1 MKAGG
6 GRKKSRGLKA
16 AARKRSVAPKA
27 ARATEAVRVSKPARV
42 SPSAKTKSS
51 ARAEAER
58 LARELGD
65 ARERHSATAEVLSL
79 IADAPTDLKPVFDR
93 IVRNAARL
101 CQSVLSAVY
110 RRDGDEVHLVAHDKF
125 SAESIAA
132 VQKAYPAP
140 LASKNLISV
149 AMRER
154 RVVHEPDVLVS
165 GGYSELQRTSGY
177 RSILVVPM
185 LRDDVAIGAIAV
197 MRLEPQLFPKT
208 QVELLRTFAG
218 QAVIAIENTRLF
230 AEVQERTQ
238 QLTQSLDDLRAAQD
252 SLVQTEKLAA
262 LGRLVAGVAH
272 EINTPIGT
280 SLTVASTLIEK
291 TDRFEALVASGDV
304 RRSNLAEFIGASRE
318 AASQVMINLNHAI
331 DLIQSFK
338 QVAADRNISDRRTFD
353 LGDVTEQVI
362 KGLRF
367 SLRRDLT
374 VNVECADDLAMNSY
388 PGPYGQ
394 VITNLV
400 LNSAVHAFPD
410 GERGSVHIA
419 AQASGKNN
427 IEVLFSDDGCGMSPE
442 VRRHVFDPFFT
453 TRRDQG
459 STGLGLH
466 IVHNIVT
473 NRLGGRIYLD
483 TKPGAGTKIRI
494 VVPRE
499 APLELAAE

>member
-6 GRKKSRGLKA
+6 GPDKSRSRKA
-16 AARKRSVAPKA
+16 AVRKRSVAPKA
-27 ARATEAVRVSKPARV
+27 ARATKAARVSKA
-42 SPSAKTKSS
+42 AKTSSS

-58 LARELGD
+58 IARELAD
-65 ARERHSATAEVLSL
+65 ARERHAATAEVLGL
-79 IADAPTDLKPVFDR
+79 IADAPTDLQPVFDR
-93 IVRNAARL
+93 IVKNAARL

-132 VQKAYPAP
+132 VKKAYPAP
-140 LASKNLISV
+140 LAGKNLISV

-154 RVVHEPDVLVS
+154 RVVHEPDVLIS

-197 MRLEPQLFPKT
+197 MRLEPQLFPKP

-291 TDRFEALVASGDV
+291 TDRFEAVVAAGDV
-304 RRSNLAEFIGASRE
+304 RRSNLTEFIGASRE

-338 QVAADRNISDRRTFD
+338 QVAADRNISDRRAFD

-367 SLRRDLT
+367 SLRRDLS
-374 VNVECADDLAMNSY
+374 VHVVCADDLAMNSY

-400 LNSAVHAFPD
+400 LNSAVHAFPN

-473 NRLGGRIYLD
+473 NRLGGRIQLE

-494 VVPRE
+494 VMPRE

>member
-6 GRKKSRGLKA
+6 GPDKSRSRKA
-16 AARKRSVAPKA
+16 AVRKRSAAPKA
-27 ARATEAVRVSKPARV
+27 ARASKAARMPPAE
-42 SPSAKTKSS
+42 TKSS
-51 ARAEAER
+51 AKAEAER
-58 LARELGD
+58 LARELAD
-65 ARERHSATAEVLSL
+65 ARERQSATSEVLSL
-79 IADAPTDLKPVFDR
+79 IADAPTDLQPVFDR
-93 IVRNAARL
+93 IVKNAARL

-110 RRDGDEVHLVAHDKF
+110 RRDGEQVDLVAHDKF

-149 AMRER
+149 AIREG
-154 RVVHEPDVLVS
+154 RVVHEPDVLIS

-291 TDRFEALVASGDV
+291 TDRFEAVVASGDV

-338 QVAADRNISDRRTFD
+338 QVAADRNISDRRAFD
-353 LGDVTEQVI
+353 LGDVTEQMI

-367 SLRRDLT
+367 SLRRDLS
-374 VNVECADDLAMNSY
+374 VHVECEGDLAMNSY

-394 VITNLV
+394 VLTNLV

-473 NRLGGRIYLD
+473 NRLGGRIQLE
-483 TKPGAGTKIRI
+483 TKHGAGTKIRI
-494 VVPRE
+494 VIPRE

>member
-6 GRKKSRGLKA
+6 GPDKSRGRKA

-27 ARATEAVRVSKPARV
+27 ARVVRPAKATPAKAAA
-42 SPSAKTKSS
+42 AKTKIDRS
-51 ARAEAER
+51 AKADAKR
-58 LARELGD
+58 LARELQE
-65 ARERHSATAEVLSL
+65 ARERQAATSEVLSL
-79 IADAPTDLKPVFDR
+79 ITDSPTGLQPIFDR
-93 IVRNAARL
+93 IVKNAARL

-110 RRDGDEVHLVAHDKF
+110 RRDGDQVHLVAHDKF
-125 SAESIAA
+125 SPESVAA
-132 VQKAYPAP
+132 VRKAYPAP

-149 AMRER
+149 ALRER
-154 RVVHEPDVLVS
+154 RVVHEPDVLIS

-238 QLTQSLDDLRAAQD
+238 QLSQSLDDLRAAQD

-291 TDRFEALVASGDV
+291 TDRFESIVASGDV
-304 RRSNLAEFIGASRE
+304 RRSTLTEFVAASRE
-318 AASQVMINLNHAI
+318 AASQIMINLNHAI

-338 QVAADRNISDRRTFD
+338 QVATDRNISDRRSFD
-353 LGDVTEQVI
+353 LGEVTEQVV

-367 SLRRDLT
+367 SLRRNLT
-374 VNVECADDLAMNSY
+374 VDVECEPGLTMNGY

-394 VITNLV
+394 VLTNLV

-410 GERGSVHIA
+410 SERGSVHIA

-442 VRRHVFDPFFT
+442 VKRQVFDPFFT

-459 STGLGLH
+459 STGLGMH

-473 NRLGGRIYLD
+473 NRLGGRIQLE
-483 TKPGAGTKIRI
+483 TKPGMGTKIRI
-494 VVPRE
+494 VMPRE

>member
-6 GRKKSRGLKA
+6 GAKKSRSPKA
-16 AARKRSVAPKA
+16 AARKRGVAPEAARVTKA
-27 ARATEAVRVSKPARV
+27 ARLLRPAK
-42 SPSAKTKSS
+42 SKSS
-51 ARAEAER
+51 AKADAER
-58 LARELGD
+58 LARELAE
-65 ARERHSATAEVLSL
+65 ARERHSATSEVLSL
-79 IADAPTDLKPVFDR
+79 IADAPADLQPVFDR

-110 RRDGDEVHLVAHDKF
+110 RRDGDEVHIVAHDKF
-125 SAESIAA
+125 SVESIAA

-140 LASKNLISV
+140 LSGKNLISI
-149 AMRER
+149 AIREG

-165 GGYSELQRTSGY
+165 GGYSDLQRTSGY

-197 MRLEPQLFPKT
+197 MRLEPQLFLKT

-291 TDRFEALVASGDV
+291 TDRFEAIVASGDV
-304 RRSNLAEFIGASRE
+304 RRSNLTEFVAASRE

-338 QVAADRNISDRRTFD
+338 QVAADRNISDRRAFD
-353 LGDVTEQVI
+353 LGEVTEQVV

-367 SLRRDLT
+367 SLRRDLA
-374 VNVECADDLAMNSY
+374 VQVECEPGLAMNSY

-410 GERGSVHIA
+410 GERGSVRIA

-427 IEVLFSDDGCGMSPE
+427 VEVLFSDDGCGMSPE
-442 VRRHVFDPFFT
+442 VRRQVFDPFFT

-473 NRLGGRIYLD
+473 NRLGGRIYLE

-494 VVPRE
+494 VIPRA